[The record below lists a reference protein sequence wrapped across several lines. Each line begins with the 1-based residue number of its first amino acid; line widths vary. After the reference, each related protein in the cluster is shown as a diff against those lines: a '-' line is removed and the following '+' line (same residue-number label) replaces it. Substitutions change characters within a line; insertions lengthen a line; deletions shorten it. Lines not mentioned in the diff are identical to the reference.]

1 MQKSPEMYS
10 QCPSS
15 FDISNSSTTPRI
27 TILADWSDVFDTLKK
42 TTMLFFFY
50 NFMLVL

>member
-27 TILADWSDVFDTLKK
+27 TILADWSDAFDTLKK
-42 TTMLFFFY
+42 KKMLFFSTIAC
-50 NFMLVL
+50 